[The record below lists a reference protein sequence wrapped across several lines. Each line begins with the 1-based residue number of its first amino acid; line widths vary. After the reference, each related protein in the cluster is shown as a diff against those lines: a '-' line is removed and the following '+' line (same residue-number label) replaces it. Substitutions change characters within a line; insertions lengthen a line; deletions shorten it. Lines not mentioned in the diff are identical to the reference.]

1 MKTIVASSTLISPAP
16 NVGWLNYRTVW
27 RWHFYAG
34 LFCIPFV
41 IWLSITGSIFLF
53 KPQIERWLDR
63 PYDNLSVT
71 GPRATAETQ
80 VKVALVAV
88 PGSNLH
94 YYELPTSHQSATRII
109 VGRQAEEFRVY
120 VHPQTLQILN
130 VINEDKRPM
139 KIVSRLH
146 GELLIGD
153 RGSLI
158 VELAASWAV
167 VMVITGLYL
176 WWPRQTE
183 KLAGVLFIRLRK
195 GKRIFWRDLHA
206 VTGVWISAFAL
217 FLLLTGLPWAKSWGG
232 YLKKARSLSGTAT
245 VRQDWT
251 TGRSSEIAERMAM
264 NSNSMEG
271 MSMEH
276 SEHMAHMMP
285 LTSELQSYAA
295 LDKMILTVAPLQLA
309 YPVLISPPKRAGGA
323 WIAKSDAQNRTLRT
337 DLTLDPQ
344 TGAVVKREDF
354 SGRSLVDRM
363 VGTGVAA
370 HEGQLFGIF
379 NQLLGLF
386 TAMGLLLLSV
396 SAVILWWRRRAVGV
410 LGAPIPTSRPRFS
423 WALAALIVAFG
434 IYLPMLGIS
443 LIFVLLAE
451 RFVLRNIP
459 VAREW
464 LGLSAA

>member
-1 MKTIVASSTLISPAP
+1 MKTIVASSTLISPAS

-71 GPRATAETQ
+71 GPRATAEAQ
-80 VKVALVAV
+80 VKAALVAV

-130 VINEDKRPM
+130 VINEDRRPM

-153 RGSLI
+153 GGSLI

-217 FLLLTGLPWAKSWGG
+217 FLLLTGLPWAKSWE
-232 YLKKARSLSGTAT
+232 A
-245 VRQDWT
+245 
-251 TGRSSEIAERMAM
+251 I
-264 NSNSMEG
+264 
-271 MSMEH
+271 
-276 SEHMAHMMP
+276 
-285 LTSELQSYAA
+285 
-295 LDKMILTVAPLQLA
+295 
-309 YPVLISPPKRAGGA
+309 
-323 WIAKSDAQNRTLRT
+323 
-337 DLTLDPQ
+337 
-344 TGAVVKREDF
+344 
-354 SGRSLVDRM
+354 
-363 VGTGVAA
+363 
-370 HEGQLFGIF
+370 
-379 NQLLGLF
+379 
-386 TAMGLLLLSV
+386 
-396 SAVILWWRRRAVGV
+396 
-410 LGAPIPTSRPRFS
+410 
-423 WALAALIVAFG
+423 
-434 IYLPMLGIS
+434 
-443 LIFVLLAE
+443 
-451 RFVLRNIP
+451 
-459 VAREW
+459 
-464 LGLSAA
+464 